1 MKTNQLTASVLFA
14 SLLLLAGCGGCNSG
28 DAATM
33 QDGTANTADGA
44 ATTTDNAAATAGS
57 DAAAQGGTNAA
68 DADGAASAN
77 GAAGAG
83 DGADTM
89 KPRTFTD
96 MKFDTPEAE
105 RNGCKS
111 ALEGLRATLKA
122 ELDQVRDGLRTA
134 GGDKEMQKAKQ
145 QRAAELA
152 QGLERM
158 DRLIKK
164 IGETTDVQWADV
176 RQSSLTEAEEV
187 RNWMSQYGLKNSI

>member
-1 MKTNQLTASVLFA
+1 MKTNRLTVSVLFA
-14 SLLLLAGCGGCNSG
+14 SMLLLAGCGGCNNG
-28 DAATM
+28 DAAAM
-33 QDGTANTADGA
+33 QDGAATNTDGA
-44 ATTTDNAAATAGS
+44 ATTDNAAVNSAGDATAE
-57 DAAAQGGTNAA
+57 AAAS
-68 DADGAASAN
+68 ADGAAPV
-77 GAAGAG
+77 G
-83 DGADTM
+83 DGVDTM
-89 KPRTFTD
+89 QPRTFTD
-96 MKFDTPEAE
+96 MKFDSPEAE

-164 IGETTDVQWADV
+164 VGETTDVQWADV